1 MNDLSS
7 LDAFMAYMAK
17 VTVDAGFPVERYSDS
32 YLFVILHGQ
41 SSRLNL
47 STAYHAYARAPDR
60 LDDIV
65 GAHLRVIR
73 QLPPPPPPPTEQ
85 EAAASL
91 LPVLQTSQWLVD
103 RQIQEI
109 APILHRPFLTGLVIV
124 YIFDMPTARAY
135 VSQNMFGEIFDKGGT
150 PDDIHGYALNNLRK
164 RIKDYKIETHGSL
177 YQTMISCETNEG
189 YAAAQVL
196 LPEVMEKWAR
206 RIPGTMLIGIPN
218 RDFIIAFSEKNP
230 AGVAVLARQV
240 SKDAG
245 SRQYALYGRLLV
257 WRNGEI
263 REYEPLN

>member
-124 YIFDMPTARAY
+124 YIFDMPTARA
-135 VSQNMFGEIFDKGGT
+135 
-150 PDDIHGYALNNLRK
+150 
-164 RIKDYKIETHGSL
+164 
-177 YQTMISCETNEG
+177 
-189 YAAAQVL
+189 
-196 LPEVMEKWAR
+196 
-206 RIPGTMLIGIPN
+206 
-218 RDFIIAFSEKNP
+218 
-230 AGVAVLARQV
+230 
-240 SKDAG
+240 
-245 SRQYALYGRLLV
+245 
-257 WRNGEI
+257 
-263 REYEPLN
+263 